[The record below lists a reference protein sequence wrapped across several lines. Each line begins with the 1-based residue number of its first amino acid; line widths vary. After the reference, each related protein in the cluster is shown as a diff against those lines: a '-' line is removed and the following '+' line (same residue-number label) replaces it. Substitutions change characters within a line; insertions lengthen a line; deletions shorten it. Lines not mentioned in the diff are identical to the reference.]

1 MTDFLAALGLVFAIE
16 GLLFAS
22 IPAIATEALRSAS
35 ETPVDRMR
43 LIGIVSAIVGVGRV
57 WLVRS

>member
-22 IPAIATEALRSAS
+22 IPEIAMEALRSAS
-35 ETPVDRMR
+35 ETPADRMR
-43 LIGIVSAIVGVGRV
+43 LIGIVSAIVGVGLV
-57 WLVRS
+57 WLARS

>member
-22 IPAIATEALRSAS
+22 IPEIAKEALRSAS
-35 ETPVDRMR
+35 ETPADRMR
-43 LIGIVSAIVGVGRV
+43 LIGIVSAIVGVGLV
-57 WLVRS
+57 WLARS